1 MNFVIGE
8 KLGGY
13 FTIREKNQLI
23 TYEIH
28 KLHRKIKV
36 FTENTTKPKFDIHL
50 FLEGTLAELHFSD
63 YKQVMDEKRLTKDIS
78 KEMEQRIQKS
88 IKLVQKKYKVD
99 VLALGEVYKRNNY
112 KE

>member
-1 MNFVIGE
+1 MLRLPFEQVSWISWS
-8 KLGGY
+8 
-13 FTIREKNQLI
+13 NQLI

-36 FTENTTKPKFDIHL
+36 FTENTTKTKFDIHL

-63 YKQVMDEKRLTKDIS
+63 HKQVMNDKRLTKDVS

-88 IKLVQKKYKVD
+88 IKLVQKNIRSMY
-99 VLALGEVYKRNNY
+99 
-112 KE
+112 